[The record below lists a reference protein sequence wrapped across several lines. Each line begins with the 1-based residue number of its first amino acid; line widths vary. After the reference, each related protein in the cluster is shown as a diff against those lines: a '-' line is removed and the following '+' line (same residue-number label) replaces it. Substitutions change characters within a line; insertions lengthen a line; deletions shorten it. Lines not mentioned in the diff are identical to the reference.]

1 MSKIGKQELIVPAG
15 VTVTVEDNSVT
26 VKGKAG
32 ELKKTFD
39 GRVLSVNLAD
49 NKVTVVKKGSDKKA
63 SQLWGTVAAH
73 IKNMLK
79 GVETPFVKKLL
90 IEGVGYKW
98 EVKGTDVVLALGFS
112 HPVNMAIPAGL
123 TVKADKG
130 QMDITGIDKEM
141 VASFTMKIR
150 KLKLPEPYKGKG
162 IRYSDEVIRRKQGK
176 RSA

>member
-15 VTVTVEDNSVT
+15 VTVTVTGDTVS
-26 VKGKAG
+26 VKGKGG
-32 ELKKTFD
+32 ELVKTYDARLVEIKVVD
-39 GRVLSVNLAD
+39 G
-49 NKVTVVKKGSDKKA
+49 KVTVTKKGNDKKA
-63 SQLWGTVAAH
+63 SQLWGTMASH

-79 GVETPFVKKLL
+79 GVETPFTKKLL

-98 EVKGTDVVLALGFS
+98 EIKGTEVVLALGFS
-112 HPVNMAIPAGL
+112 HPVNMKIPANL
-123 TVKADKG
+123 TVKTDKG
-130 QMDITGIDKEM
+130 VMDITGIDKEK
-141 VASFTMKIR
+141 VASFAMQIR